1 MKELQIKEI
10 CQEIIDEQ
18 TKCNYSVEYILKN
31 KDDIVRAVAVNKH
44 TKSTIQLDIVD
55 SRNHTQNLDHFN
67 FNPDLF
73 LFSDLE
79 RGYELVYAPLN
90 VHYDIWRY
98 VKENYETLIHKKGMN
113 LYFDFCK
120 RKDITENTMFLLS
133 LNKIDISKFYHEKNG
148 SYEIIKEIHI
158 NDDSIVIGYSPTS
171 PSKFVTWETNGNRKY
186 GFYTGHYF
194 NEYEEAYKNMEK
206 RAKDL
211 LVQNLCRNKNFLR
224 KNKTNQER

>member
-73 LFSDLE
+73 LFTDLE

-133 LNKIDISKFYHEKNG
+133 LNKIDISKFYQEK
-148 SYEIIKEIHI
+148 K
-158 NDDSIVIGYSPTS
+158 
-171 PSKFVTWETNGNRKY
+171 W
-186 GFYTGHYF
+186 
-194 NEYEEAYKNMEK
+194 
-206 RAKDL
+206 
-211 LVQNLCRNKNFLR
+211 FL
-224 KNKTNQER
+224 

>member
-10 CQEIIDEQ
+10 CQEIIDKQ

-55 SRNHTQNLDHFN
+55 GRNHTQNLDYFN

-79 RGYELVYAPLN
+79 REYELLYAPLN

-98 VKENYETLIHKKGMN
+98 SKENHETLIHKKGMN

-133 LNKIDISKFYHEKNG
+133 LNKIDISKFYHEKMVPMK
-148 SYEIIKEIHI
+148 S
-158 NDDSIVIGYSPTS
+158 
-171 PSKFVTWETNGNRKY
+171 
-186 GFYTGHYF
+186 
-194 NEYEEAYKNMEK
+194 
-206 RAKDL
+206 
-211 LVQNLCRNKNFLR
+211 LR
-224 KNKTNQER
+224 KCISMMIRLL

>member
-10 CQEIIDEQ
+10 CQEIIDKQ

-55 SRNHTQNLDHFN
+55 GRNHTQNLDYFN

-79 RGYELVYAPLN
+79 REYELLYAPLN
-90 VHYDIWRY
+90 VHYAIWRY
-98 VKENYETLIHKKGMN
+98 SKENHETLIHKKGMN

-148 SYEIIKEIHI
+148 SYEI
-158 NDDSIVIGYSPTS
+158 
-171 PSKFVTWETNGNRKY
+171 
-186 GFYTGHYF
+186 
-194 NEYEEAYKNMEK
+194 
-206 RAKDL
+206 
-211 LVQNLCRNKNFLR
+211 CFLR
-224 KNKTNQER
+224 

>member
-10 CQEIIDEQ
+10 CQEIIDKQ

-55 SRNHTQNLDHFN
+55 GRNHTQNLDYFN
-67 FNPDLF
+67 FKPDLF

-79 RGYELVYAPLN
+79 REYELLYAPLN

-98 VKENYETLIHKKGMN
+98 SKENHETLIHKKGMN

-148 SYEIIKEIHI
+148 SYEIIQEMHI

-171 PSKFVTWETNGNRKY
+171 PAKFVTWETNGNRKY
-186 GFYTGHYF
+186 GFYTGHYY
-194 NEYEEAYKNMEK
+194 NDYEEAYKDMEK
-206 RAKDL
+206 RSKYL
-211 LVQNLCRNKNFLR
+211 LEQNLCRKRNFLR
-224 KNKTNQER
+224 KNKINQER

>member
-10 CQEIIDEQ
+10 CQEIIDKQ

-55 SRNHTQNLDHFN
+55 GRNHTQNLDYFN

-79 RGYELVYAPLN
+79 REYELLYAPLN

-98 VKENYETLIHKKGMN
+98 SKENHETLIHKKGMN

-148 SYEIIKEIHI
+148 
-158 NDDSIVIGYSPTS
+158 
-171 PSKFVTWETNGNRKY
+171 
-186 GFYTGHYF
+186 FYTGHYF
-194 NEYEEAYKNMEK
+194 NDYEEAYKDMEK
-206 RAKDL
+206 RSKYL
-211 LVQNLCRNKNFLR
+211 LEQNMCRKRNFLR
-224 KNKTNQER
+224 KNKINQER

>member
-10 CQEIIDEQ
+10 CQEIIDKQ

-31 KDDIVRAVAVNKH
+31 KDDIVRAVAVNKN

-98 VKENYETLIHKKGMN
+98 AKENHETLIHKKGMN

-133 LNKIDISKFYHEKNG
+133 LNKIDISKFYHE
-148 SYEIIKEIHI
+148 
-158 NDDSIVIGYSPTS
+158 
-171 PSKFVTWETNGNRKY
+171 TNGNRKY

-194 NEYEEAYKNMEK
+194 NDYEEAYKDMEK
-206 RAKDL
+206 RSKYL
-211 LVQNLCRNKNFLR
+211 LVQNLCRKRNFLR
-224 KNKTNQER
+224 KNKINQER

>member
-10 CQEIIDEQ
+10 CQEIIDKQ

-31 KDDIVRAVAVNKH
+31 KDDIVRAVAVNKN

-98 VKENYETLIHKKGMN
+98 AKENHETLIHKKGMN

-148 SYEIIKEIHI
+148 SY
-158 NDDSIVIGYSPTS
+158 
-171 PSKFVTWETNGNRKY
+171 
-186 GFYTGHYF
+186 
-194 NEYEEAYKNMEK
+194 
-206 RAKDL
+206 
-211 LVQNLCRNKNFLR
+211 
-224 KNKTNQER
+224 

>member
-55 SRNHTQNLDHFN
+55 GRNHTQNLDYFN

-79 RGYELVYAPLN
+79 REYELLYAPLN

-98 VKENYETLIHKKGMN
+98 SKENHETLIHKKGMN

-133 LNKIDISKFYHEKNG
+133 LNKIDISKFYHEKMARMK
-148 SYEIIKEIHI
+148 S
-158 NDDSIVIGYSPTS
+158 
-171 PSKFVTWETNGNRKY
+171 FRKCIS
-186 GFYTGHYF
+186 
-194 NEYEEAYKNMEK
+194 MMI
-206 RAKDL
+206 RL
-211 LVQNLCRNKNFLR
+211 L
-224 KNKTNQER
+224 

>member
-73 LFSDLE
+73 LFTDLE

-98 VKENYETLIHKKGMN
+98 VKENYETLIHKK
-113 LYFDFCK
+113 
-120 RKDITENTMFLLS
+120 E
-133 LNKIDISKFYHEKNG
+133 
-148 SYEIIKEIHI
+148 
-158 NDDSIVIGYSPTS
+158 
-171 PSKFVTWETNGNRKY
+171 
-186 GFYTGHYF
+186 
-194 NEYEEAYKNMEK
+194 
-206 RAKDL
+206 
-211 LVQNLCRNKNFLR
+211 
-224 KNKTNQER
+224 